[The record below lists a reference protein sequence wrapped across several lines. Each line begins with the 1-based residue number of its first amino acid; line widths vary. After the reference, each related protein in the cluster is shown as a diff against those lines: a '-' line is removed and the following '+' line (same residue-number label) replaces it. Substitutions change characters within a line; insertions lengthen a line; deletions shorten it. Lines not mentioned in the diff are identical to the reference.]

1 MDLDHL
7 ADEGRWQQST
17 LHFSV
22 LREGQ
27 SVAWELLFRRL
38 DIALHE
44 GCVLLVGT
52 MRKCNARNL
61 PRLVQV
67 ESEGYGSSYLVELF
81 DCPLPVVSAD
91 GIFGVKVAVERHA
104 RG

>member
-81 DCPLPVVSAD
+81 
-91 GIFGVKVAVERHA
+91 E
-104 RG
+104 